1 MHQQTAV
8 DSPPWFQLAA
18 LFLFQANKE
27 LLSNTGGAMLGSASR
42 LEASRNADARA
53 RTMHG
58 MVTACRRVAV
68 LLERSRRQ
76 AALSRPK
83 ASLDAVDEARTCLT
97 APISSLLFVPGGLD
111 NLVNVA
117 AYNTILAREAAR
129 SRGNGGGAGGT
140 LQHDG
145 ADAPNISISNK
156 TGGDRDSGVEAF
168 VRNPSAPS
176 PSELCLEETP
186 FGSRAMEMLP
196 KIENEVLLGA
206 RRGLNRWFLSI
217 RSGGDGSKAGRAALR
232 RCAHS
237 MAVGPGMLGLGGRVQ
252 SYSWRAKN
260 ADNIISRAGQGG
272 RVARAA
278 RYGYLFERDC
288 KAEAERIEVRSVV
301 GINRR
306 AEAFVSAFGWYRCWD
321 ESEELDVEI
330 DTFLARK
337 GESEQA
343 GVSGGTSHGST
354 KTLGFRAGAAAGQAS
369 TRDLLGRKT
378 TRQTSSS
385 WGCVLT
391 PAVLLE
397 DSPTR

>member
-1 MHQQTAV
+1 
-8 DSPPWFQLAA
+8 
-18 LFLFQANKE
+18 
-27 LLSNTGGAMLGSASR
+27 MLNSASR

-129 SRGNGGGAGGT
+129 SRGSCGTADSALKLGSGAHRVDAASIGAEGKDGANRDASVGDYAGGGPHGT
-140 LQHDG
+140 
-145 ADAPNISISNK
+145 
-156 TGGDRDSGVEAF
+156 
-168 VRNPSAPS
+168 S

-237 MAVGPGMLGLGGRVQ
+237 MAVGPGLLGLGGRIQ

-260 ADNIISRAGQGG
+260 ADNLISRAGQGG
-272 RVARAA
+272 RVARAS

-288 KAEAERIEVRSVV
+288 KKEAERIEGKSVV
-301 GINRR
+301 GVERR

-321 ESEELDVEI
+321 ENVDLDVEI
-330 DTFLARK
+330 DVFLART
-337 GESEQA
+337 GANDSE
-343 GVSGGTSHGST
+343 VTGGTSHGT

-369 TRDLLGRKT
+369 SRDRQT

-385 WGCVLT
+385 WGNVLT
-391 PAVLLE
+391 PSIFFE
-397 DSPTR
+397 DSPTRY

>member
-1 MHQQTAV
+1 
-8 DSPPWFQLAA
+8 
-18 LFLFQANKE
+18 
-27 LLSNTGGAMLGSASR
+27 MLDSASR

-129 SRGNGGGAGGT
+129 SRGSFGNAHSALNHGSSPHRIDATSIGAEGKDGGNRGGNVGGFGGGPHGT
-140 LQHDG
+140 
-145 ADAPNISISNK
+145 
-156 TGGDRDSGVEAF
+156 
-168 VRNPSAPS
+168 S

-237 MAVGPGMLGLGGRVQ
+237 MAVGPGLLGLGGRIQ

-260 ADNIISRAGQGG
+260 ADNLISRAGQGG

-288 KAEAERIEVRSVV
+288 KKEAERIEGRSVV
-301 GINRR
+301 GVERR

-321 ESEELDVEI
+321 ENVELDVEI
-330 DTFLARK
+330 DVFLART
-337 GESEQA
+337 GDNDTEI
-343 GVSGGTSHGST
+343 SGGTSQGT

-369 TRDLLGRKT
+369 SRDLLGRQS
-378 TRQTSSS
+378 TRQMSST
-385 WGCVLT
+385 WGSVLT
-391 PAVLLE
+391 PSIFFD

>member
-1 MHQQTAV
+1 
-8 DSPPWFQLAA
+8 
-18 LFLFQANKE
+18 
-27 LLSNTGGAMLGSASR
+27 MLDSASR

-129 SRGNGGGAGGT
+129 SRSSCGNIDSTLPHDSGSGVHRVNSASIGAEGEDRGKAGVVVGGGFPG
-140 LQHDG
+140 
-145 ADAPNISISNK
+145 
-156 TGGDRDSGVEAF
+156 SG
-168 VRNPSAPS
+168 PS

-237 MAVGPGMLGLGGRVQ
+237 MAVGPGLLGLGGRIQ

-260 ADNIISRAGQGG
+260 ADNLISRAGQSG

-288 KAEAERIEVRSVV
+288 KKEAERIEGKTAV
-301 GINRR
+301 GVERR

-321 ESEELDVEI
+321 ENVDLDVEI
-330 DTFLARK
+330 DAFLARTGA
-337 GESEQA
+337 GENDTEAS
-343 GVSGGTSHGST
+343 GVTSHSHGT

-369 TRDLLGRKT
+369 SRDILGRQT

-385 WGCVLT
+385 WSGVLT
-391 PAVLLE
+391 PSLFFE

>member
-1 MHQQTAV
+1 
-8 DSPPWFQLAA
+8 
-18 LFLFQANKE
+18 
-27 LLSNTGGAMLGSASR
+27 MLDSASR

-129 SRGNGGGAGGT
+129 SRGSGVGADGT
-140 LQHDG
+140 LQHDVG
-145 ADAPNISISNK
+145 TDAPNITISN
-156 TGGDRDSGVEAF
+156 TDGGGKDARVNGFVGSHSG
-168 VRNPSAPS
+168 PS

-237 MAVGPGMLGLGGRVQ
+237 MAVGPGMLGLGGRIQ

-260 ADNIISRAGQGG
+260 ADNLISRAGQGG

-288 KAEAERIEVRSVV
+288 KVEAERIEVNSVV
-301 GINRR
+301 GIERR

-321 ESEELDVEI
+321 ESAELDVEI
-330 DTFLARK
+330 DAFLARK
-337 GESEQA
+337 GESDQA
-343 GVSGGTSHGST
+343 GVSGATSHGT

-369 TRDLLGRKT
+369 SRDVLGRKT

-391 PAVLLE
+391 PAILLE

>member
-1 MHQQTAV
+1 ML
-8 DSPPWFQLAA
+8 DSA
-18 LFLFQANKE
+18 
-27 LLSNTGGAMLGSASR
+27 TR
-42 LEASRNADARA
+42 LEDSRNADARA

-117 AYNTILAREAAR
+117 AYNTILARETAR
-129 SRGNGGGAGGT
+129 SRASSSSGKVGRQDNAPNS
-140 LQHDG
+140 LEMAAAASNVRDG
-145 ADAPNISISNK
+145 ADAEGRAFSNK
-156 TGGDRDSGVEAF
+156 KVGEKVAVT
-168 VRNPSAPS
+168 AP
-176 PSELCLEETP
+176 PSELSLEETP

-217 RSGGDGSKAGRAALR
+217 RSGGDGSKAGRSALR

-237 MAVGPGMLGLGGRVQ
+237 MAVGPGMLGLGGRIQ

-260 ADNIISRAGQGG
+260 ADNLIARVGQGG

-278 RYGYLFERDC
+278 HYGYLFERDC
-288 KAEAERIEVRSVV
+288 KSEAERIEGKSPM
-301 GINRR
+301 GIERR
-306 AEAFVSAFGWYRCWD
+306 AEAFVSAFGWYRCWE
-321 ESEELDVEI
+321 ESAELDVEI
-330 DTFLARK
+330 DAFLARK
-337 GESEQA
+337 GENDQSSGIA
-343 GVSGGTSHGST
+343 GASHGP

-369 TRDLLGRKT
+369 SRDLLGRQSARVVQSNQK
-378 TRQTSSS
+378 SSV
-385 WGCVLT
+385 WGSTLT
-391 PAVLLE
+391 PTILFE
-397 DSPTR
+397 DAPTRYGAIVYRNFVLVSL

>member
-1 MHQQTAV
+1 
-8 DSPPWFQLAA
+8 
-18 LFLFQANKE
+18 
-27 LLSNTGGAMLGSASR
+27 
-42 LEASRNADARA
+42 
-53 RTMHG
+53 

-117 AYNTILAREAAR
+117 AYNTILSKEAAR
-129 SRGNGGGAGGT
+129 TRGSSGT
-140 LQHDG
+140 ADSVLQHDTG
-145 ADAPNISISNK
+145 PSRVDAPGIPTEGK
-156 TGGDRDSGVEAF
+156 DSGNRGTGVDGP
-168 VRNPSAPS
+168 VGNPSGTA

-237 MAVGPGMLGLGGRVQ
+237 MAVGPGMLGLGGRIQ

-260 ADNIISRAGQGG
+260 ADNLISRAGQGG

-278 RYGYLFERDC
+278 RYGYSFDRDC
-288 KAEAERIEVRSVV
+288 KREAERIEGRSVV
-301 GINRR
+301 GVERR

-321 ESEELDVEI
+321 ENADLDVEI
-330 DTFLARK
+330 DVFLART
-337 GESEQA
+337 GDNAQM
-343 GVSGGTSHGST
+343 GVSGGTNQGT

-369 TRDLLGRKT
+369 SRDLLGRQT

-385 WGCVLT
+385 WGIVLT
-391 PAVLLE
+391 PSILFE